1 MSKTSIENKCSILS
15 DFWGANA
22 ENEKYLNL
30 VSHFRLGFAA
40 SFLTKAG
47 ATTLTEFGEMCVDQ
61 TWDSFLTTLNVQDQG
76 YQDLKDLYTVNN
88 IEE

>member
-1 MSKTSIENKCSILS
+1 MSKTTIEKRCDILS
-15 DFWGANA
+15 DFWGANG

-30 VSHFRLGFAA
+30 VNHYRLGFAA

-61 TWDSFLTTLNVQDQG
+61 TWDSFLTTLRIEDQG
-76 YQDLKDLYTVNN
+76 YEDLTDLYSKNN
-88 IEE
+88 IEG